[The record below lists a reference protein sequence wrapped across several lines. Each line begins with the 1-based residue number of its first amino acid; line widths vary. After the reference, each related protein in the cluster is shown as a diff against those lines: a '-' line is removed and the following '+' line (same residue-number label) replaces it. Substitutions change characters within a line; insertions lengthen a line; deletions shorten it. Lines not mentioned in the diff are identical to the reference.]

1 MVNILGWVLAG
12 LGFIM
17 IIGTAGADCD
27 GDCMEK
33 ALTMAEV
40 MKYTMLGLGM
50 IIVGVAL
57 GVKK

>member
-1 MVNILGWVLAG
+1 
-12 LGFIM
+12 M

>member
-1 MVNILGWVLAG
+1 MVNIFGWVLAA

>member
-1 MVNILGWVLAG
+1 
-12 LGFIM
+12 
-17 IIGTAGADCD
+17 
-27 GDCMEK
+27 
-33 ALTMAEV
+33 LTMAEV